1 MEWKKLTPIGTTDW
15 YIKWVASAIILIGMC
30 RNTNMTD
37 RPSKTCTG
45 CIPRL

>member
-30 RNTNMTD
+30 LTSINM
-37 RPSKTCTG
+37 
-45 CIPRL
+45 IPYNLFFHFVGAY

>member
-30 RNTNMTD
+30 LTSINM
-37 RPSKTCTG
+37 
-45 CIPRL
+45 IPYNLFFHFKLYR